1 MSTKSIPTIPPRPAR
16 SLHAFYSP
24 KSETPKIPA
33 RPTHRRLERSVS
45 PSRDSYARSPL
56 NEAPSVL
63 NPRHTNSNEASSSIL
78 PARRH
83 SVDLPSIGQEGM
95 EYASLQYHAT
105 SDETDGSTRGEQPVE
120 TRNVNRDLH
129 LHAPQPSLP
138 TSSAK
143 AKVQAVTRTDSQQA
157 AAVGLGKVVSP
168 DGSDRPG
175 RSITSRTNGSRRGSS
190 TASTDRRASLQFGD
204 EHGIP
209 EIGQRVPMY
218 PNAGDVQAPSPS
230 PYGSAYASSLG
241 GNTNGSQKSGR
252 HHFRTRSGRDV
263 SLPPGSYGLHGHG
276 GPSNDRFEKVW
287 YDKHPDELAK
297 AAQGQYGPGLGRQRA
312 EWAMSSDVLNKIV
325 KTSAN
330 RGTGLGMIAG
340 VHNLMSVADECRYLS
355 RSHGNTGRGSRIYCY
370 RRAGFSSFLP
380 TLGGTFAQ
388 RRDWPFATYG

>member
-276 GPSNDRFEKVW
+276 GPSNDRFEKAW
-287 YDKHPDELAK
+287 YGKDPDELVREE
-297 AAQGQYGPGLGRQRA
+297 QGR
-312 EWAMSSDVLNKIV
+312 S
-325 KTSAN
+325 
-330 RGTGLGMIAG
+330 GTGLGRRSA
-340 VHNLMSVADECRYLS
+340 ECAMR
-355 RSHGNTGRGSRIYCY
+355 
-370 RRAGFSSFLP
+370 
-380 TLGGTFAQ
+380 
-388 RRDWPFATYG
+388 